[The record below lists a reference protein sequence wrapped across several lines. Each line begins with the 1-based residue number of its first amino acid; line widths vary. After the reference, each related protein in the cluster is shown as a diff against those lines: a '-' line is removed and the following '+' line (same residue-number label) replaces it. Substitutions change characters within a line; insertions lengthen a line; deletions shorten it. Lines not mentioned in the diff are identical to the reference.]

1 MILTFFDHEHHEP
14 LHGDRLLQMEF
25 YFRDREKT
33 LPFEQPRKIIK
44 KAQAGQAADY
54 PEGIPE
60 CGTDA
65 LRFGLCA
72 YTAQGRDINLD
83 VKRIEG
89 YRKFCNKLW
98 NAIRFA
104 QMQLGDEFEPKP
116 EMTKTGNEAAIDEW
130 ILSRLANCVALCNSG
145 FKEYDFPGITT
156 AIYNFWLYELCD
168 VYLEA
173 IKPIM
178 YGEIGDES
186 NKAASKETLYTCLD
200 TALKLTAPFMPF
212 VSEELWQRLPRR
224 KTDSAASVHVSKYPK
239 EINFKQNKQ
248 AEQDIDLMMS
258 VIKGIR
264 SIRGEYKLTNKQ
276 KTEVFIETKN
286 DQVKKQLESTQDFVK
301 SLSSSQKIIFQNQIP
316 PGCVISVINDDINAH
331 IMLKGVIDFDKE
343 LKKMEKNLID
353 LENKLKSIEK
363 KMGNSEYKTK
373 VPNQV
378 QAQDA
383 EKAESLKSEMNES
396 RKAIEGI
403 KLLI

>member
-1 MILTFFDHEHHEP
+1 M
-14 LHGDRLLQMEF
+14 G
-25 YFRDREKT
+25 
-33 LPFEQPRKIIK
+33 
-44 KAQAGQAADY
+44 GQAADY

-60 CGTDA
+60 CGSDA
-65 LRFGLCA
+65 LRFALCA

-98 NAIRFA
+98 NAINFA
-104 QMQLGDEFEPKP
+104 QMQLGDDFKP
-116 EMTKTGNEAAIDEW
+116 NEKMQLNGNEQAIDKW
-130 ILSRLANCVALCNSG
+130 ILSRLANCVELCNKG

-186 NKAASKETLYTCLD
+186 NKKTSQETLYTCSD
-200 TALKLTAPFMPF
+200 TALKCTAPFMPF
-212 VSEELWQRLPRR
+212 ISEELWQRLPRR
-224 KTDSAASVHVSKYPK
+224 ATDKAASVHVSRFPA
-239 EINFKQNKQ
+239 EADFTRDNK
-248 AEQDIDLMMS
+248 AEDNIDLMMS

-286 DQVKKQLESTQDFVK
+286 EKVKAELELTQDFVK

-353 LENKLKSIEK
+353 LENKLAQMEK
-363 KMGNSEYKTK
+363 KMENSEYKT
-373 VPNQV
+373 
-378 QAQDA
+378 
-383 EKAESLKSEMNES
+383 
-396 RKAIEGI
+396 
-403 KLLI
+403 